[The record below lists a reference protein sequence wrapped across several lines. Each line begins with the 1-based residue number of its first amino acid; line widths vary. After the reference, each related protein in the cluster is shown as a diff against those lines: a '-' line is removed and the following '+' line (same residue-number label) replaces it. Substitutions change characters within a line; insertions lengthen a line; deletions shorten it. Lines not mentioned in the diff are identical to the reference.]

1 MSDLSR
7 ARFKIDLKFGLLSSG
22 KSMNAV
28 MIHDGKECPGFSV
41 DLTLPTKLTLVVSGK
56 NMKLDTKID
65 KDGKILEDLYIKI
78 IGVTLDGFDPGVNFL
93 HQKIK
98 LVTQDGKVLT
108 NPYLGFNGHVDF
120 IMDQPTVFQQV
131 MHWKNVV

>member
-1 MSDLSR
+1 MSDLSQ

-22 KSMNAV
+22 KSMKAV

-41 DLTLPTKLTLVVSGK
+41 DLKLPTKITLVVSGK
-56 NMKLDTKID
+56 NMSLDTKID

-78 IGVTLDGFDPGVNFL
+78 IGVSLDGFDPGVSFL

-98 LVTQDGKVLT
+98 LVTEDGVLT
-108 NPYLGFNGHVDF
+108 TPYLGFNGHVDF
-120 IMDQPTVFQQV
+120 IMDQPTVFHQV
-131 MHWKNVV
+131 MHWKNVA